1 MKVPDLSSVEEAGVS
16 DWEAPVSSLEQ
27 AAKAAKLKWVAI
39 DLGSVKSKNAL
50 LEALYRGLKLPEHF
64 GHNWDALADV
74 LMDDEWADAS
84 GYVIVLKHATKFQ
97 HDAPDD
103 FETAWEIFADAS
115 EYWKEHKKPFWVFA
129 A

>member
-1 MKVPDLSSVEEAGVS
+1 MKVPELTAASEAGVF
-16 DWEAPVSSLEQ
+16 DWEGPIAPLES
-27 AAKAAKLKWVAI
+27 AARAGKLKLHTI
-39 DLGSVKSKNAL
+39 DLSAVKSKNAL

-64 GHNWDALADV
+64 GHNWDALADC
-74 LMDDEWADAS
+74 LMDEEWAS
-84 GYVIVLKHATKFQ
+84 GPGYVIVLHNTARFQ

-115 EYWKEHKKPFWVFA
+115 EYWKENKKPFWVFA